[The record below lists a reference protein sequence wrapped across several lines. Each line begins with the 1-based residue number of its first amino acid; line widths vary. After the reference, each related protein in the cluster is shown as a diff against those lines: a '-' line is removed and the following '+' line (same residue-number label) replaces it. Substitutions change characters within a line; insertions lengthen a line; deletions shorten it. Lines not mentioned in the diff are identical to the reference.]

1 VALLSEFIGRR
12 PTERNLRW
20 RLGAFNSRSWSIF
33 VIREERKG
41 LTMSLGALFG
51 FGSVI
56 FLIVM
61 TGAFLYGMTTL
72 RAAADRDNYRP
83 GSSKN

>member
-1 VALLSEFIGRR
+1 
-12 PTERNLRW
+12 
-20 RLGAFNSRSWSIF
+20 
-33 VIREERKG
+33 
-41 LTMSLGALFG
+41 MSLAALFG

-61 TGAFLYGMTTL
+61 TGAFIYGMTVL
-72 RAAADRDNYRP
+72 RAAADRGNYRP